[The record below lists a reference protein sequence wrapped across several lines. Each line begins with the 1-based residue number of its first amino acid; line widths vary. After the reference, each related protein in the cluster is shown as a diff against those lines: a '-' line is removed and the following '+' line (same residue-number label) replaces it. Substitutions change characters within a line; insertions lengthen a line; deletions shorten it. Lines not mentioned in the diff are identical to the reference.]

1 MYKYI
6 INIINNI
13 ISGCKSNDIPSSSVF
28 EKSLKAKDKQIAKIS
43 HNMNL
48 IKIKI
53 YEKLIKSV
61 KIHIIK
67 YHKKF

>member
-13 ISGCKSNDIPSSSVF
+13 ISGCKSNIIRSSVF

-43 HNMNL
+43 QKYLNL
-48 IKIKI
+48 Q
-53 YEKLIKSV
+53 YEFNKYKKL
-61 KIHIIK
+61 
-67 YHKKF
+67 